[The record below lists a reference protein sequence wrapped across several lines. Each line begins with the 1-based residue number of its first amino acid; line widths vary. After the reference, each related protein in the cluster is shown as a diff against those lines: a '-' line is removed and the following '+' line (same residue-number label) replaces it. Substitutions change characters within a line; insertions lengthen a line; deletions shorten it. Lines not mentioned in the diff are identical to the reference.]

1 MAPFRRPR
9 LAAPTPESTAWTLL
23 STWAQQRHLPPIN
36 PSLNGEQVRK
46 GTILG
51 KFELTRK
58 LGGGPCANPARH
70 LFLPVDAPAGEGEF
84 AQVYECVKRED
95 RARRFACK
103 AIRKER
109 MQRHASL
116 HKAKRNIKRVDT
128 EVRALKRFSHAAV
141 VRLCDVIQ
149 SPAHVY
155 LILERGDQDLYAFL
169 DDYKDGCTEDVVR
182 SVIRIT
188 TLGLRHCHRQG
199 IAHRDVKP
207 ENVLVMGAPGDW
219 ATIEAQRDPAQRGV
233 VKLCDFG
240 LCADVSSGEHLT
252 DFVGSPGFIA
262 PELLLAKS
270 YDGKRADVWSLGC
283 VMLEMLLGHEV
294 FTNLWCPP
302 YDHLHDDEAFRDAV
316 GETVL
321 QVKLGSTQCA
331 PSPALRMLVEQL
343 LELDPARRATID
355 QLCEATYFDLLLKEG
370 GQHKL
375 LRLTYDSTRRS
386 FSDKP
391 VAERRKTGRR
401 KRVTLSRIDSEGAVE
416 QPPSPSRN
424 LKIQTRIDLSQP
436 REPNS
441 PMPLNALAGLADAPT
456 RPPSFDAGP
465 PATAAVAARVA

>member
-9 LAAPTPESTAWTLL
+9 LAAPTPESTASTLL

-207 ENVLVMGAPGDW
+207 ENVLVICQTPSLFPSA
-219 ATIEAQRDPAQRGV
+219 GV
-233 VKLCDFG
+233 AEFG
-240 LCADVSSGEHLT
+240 THHRSNLNNQKTFIIVVS
-252 DFVGSPGFIA
+252 D
-262 PELLLAKS
+262 
-270 YDGKRADVWSLGC
+270 KR
-283 VMLEMLLGHEV
+283 
-294 FTNLWCPP
+294 
-302 YDHLHDDEAFRDAV
+302 
-316 GETVL
+316 ETL
-321 QVKLGSTQCA
+321 
-331 PSPALRMLVEQL
+331 
-343 LELDPARRATID
+343 
-355 QLCEATYFDLLLKEG
+355 
-370 GQHKL
+370 GQH
-375 LRLTYDSTRRS
+375 
-386 FSDKP
+386 F
-391 VAERRKTGRR
+391 
-401 KRVTLSRIDSEGAVE
+401 GA
-416 QPPSPSRN
+416 
-424 LKIQTRIDLSQP
+424 T
-436 REPNS
+436 
-441 PMPLNALAGLADAPT
+441 T
-456 RPPSFDAGP
+456 
-465 PATAAVAARVA
+465 